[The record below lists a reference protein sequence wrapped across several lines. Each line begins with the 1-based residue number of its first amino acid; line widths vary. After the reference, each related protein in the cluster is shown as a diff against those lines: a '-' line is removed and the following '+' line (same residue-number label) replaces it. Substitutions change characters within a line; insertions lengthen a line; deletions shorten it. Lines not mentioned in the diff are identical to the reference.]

1 MSKYRTIRKAYQEIK
16 RADPDS
22 CVSEYFIRQIVMS
35 GCIGSKMSGN
45 RYYINL
51 DELEQYL
58 KGGIQANGL
67 EKNVLFGNN

>member
-1 MSKYRTIRKAYQEIK
+1 MAKYRTIRKAYQEIK

-35 GCIGSKMSGN
+35 GCIRSKMSGN

-58 KGGIQANGL
+58 KGGTKTDGF
-67 EKNVLFGNN
+67 EKNVFIGNS